1 MRGSG
6 LRGAGGAAAVG
17 FGVVLV
23 VLVGLV
29 APGGGAGTRPVAGAV
44 AEAVAWAGTPASGLP
59 AVPDPA
65 ECSVAPRSLDSV
77 RAVLGEPPA
86 ADVVPSPESGDAPA
100 DGSASDSREPAAA
113 AGDEPGE
120 PDRPGPPLPI
130 DQAAGEAP
138 VPVDPEAGGEPPEPV
153 DPSRGGE
160 PEPIDPELGG
170 EPPVPV
176 GIALP
181 TGEPADPATVAAV
194 TATVRRFV
202 ACANA
207 RDVGRMYALVSDA
220 FLRQSF
226 GNQPTTEAVAAY
238 LAATPPARPADQRTE
253 LVAVR
258 SVRVLAD
265 GRIGALVDDRDP
277 TDPRTTGVSTDWV
290 VLVEFATEGDTDGR
304 GHLLFDEV
312 VSGVDAFSGP
322 EATPAP

>member
-6 LRGAGGAAAVG
+6 RRAAAGVVAVG

-23 VLVGLV
+23 VLVGV
-29 APGGGAGTRPVAGAV
+29 VTPVGGAGARPVAGAV
-44 AEAVAWAGTPASGLP
+44 AKAVAWAGTPAAGLP

-65 ECSVAPRSLDSV
+65 ECAVAPRSLDSV

-86 ADVVPSPESGDAPA
+86 ADMMPSPESGAAATGGPE
-100 DGSASDSREPAAA
+100 SDSRAPVGAPD
-113 AGDEPGE
+113 DEPGE
-120 PDRPGPPLPI
+120 AGRPAPPPTI
-130 DQAAGEAP
+130 NQPAGEA
-138 VPVDPEAGGEPPEPV
+138 PEPV
-153 DPSRGGE
+153 DPELAGGP
-160 PEPIDPELGG
+160 PEPVDPELGG

-290 VLVEFATEGDTDGR
+290 VLVEVEVATEGDTDGR
-304 GHLLFDEV
+304 GPLLLDEV

-322 EATPAP
+322 EATPAPSGMAPHR